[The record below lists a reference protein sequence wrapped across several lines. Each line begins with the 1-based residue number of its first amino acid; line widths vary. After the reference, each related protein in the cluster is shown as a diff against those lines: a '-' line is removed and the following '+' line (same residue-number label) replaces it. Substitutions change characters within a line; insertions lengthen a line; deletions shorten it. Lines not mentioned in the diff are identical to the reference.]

1 MQQIAG
7 KYCVLILCGFIIMP
21 VITWCKKNRS
31 VSKEDIIAFTKGS
44 AYSSIVKTSDN
55 FKSLVSAKK
64 DDISNHIDN
73 GLRRNKEEN
82 SSLQELHKNFSDEK
96 STSEEAG
103 LHITAAA
110 ESSIKSN
117 PEEALVLSE
126 KTEEVLASDN
136 DLMEEEQMFI
146 EFNFENADLQNFVK
160 QIQEIF
166 DIIFISDDAIDPLL
180 KGAKAVKGNKITFKT
195 EKPLSRN
202 QAWELFVTFMQI
214 AGLAVVKHT
223 TLPQTYRITT
233 LESARK
239 MAIPAFIGTQYQAL
253 PDSDEMIRYVYF
265 IENSNLETIKNVVDS
280 LRSTSSSLII
290 LQEQKAFIL
299 TERAYNIKKL
309 MEIVKELDKATI
321 PQTMSLLQLKQ
332 ADAKTVK
339 ELYDTIIGTDDRN
352 PANRFMNQRKIPS
365 STYFPE
371 NLKIIVEPRRNAL
384 ILIGPEAATKKVED
398 FVKKY
403 IDTEFSQPYSAYF
416 VYQLKYADANT
427 IADIMSN
434 VTQFGKDTDAGKFG
448 GIRGDDQYLKQLIFV
463 SEKETNRLI
472 IKGKFED
479 YMHAVE
485 ILEKL
490 DAPPAQ
496 VEIEILILSVILQ
509 DTKSLGAQ
517 IRSKEGNSSLLGSN
531 VKFQTSG
538 LFQSSKI
545 QENTGDVSGVNRLL
559 GNLLQVVQGAA
570 SGNTIIS
577 LGSDLY
583 NVWGVFQALQKVANT
598 NTVANPFL
606 TAINK
611 TPAVV
616 SLGQTRRVVTSTV
629 VGSTAQNSF
638 GEQKAELKVQIT
650 PQINSDGMIVLEL
663 DIQFDDFVNAT
674 NFSDATKNVRQIKTA
689 TIVANNEIL
698 ALGGLVRAQSS
709 DDMSKTPIM
718 GDVPFLGWLFKNK
731 QKAQQKD
738 NLLILISSH
747 IIDSH
752 SSETVKNMTQKHVD
766 EYYGTLGQMMDAAS
780 KKDPI
785 NKMFFEEGK
794 KSLVVKAEDMMFG
807 KKNSNV
813 VSKRKR
819 ITKRMR
825 KRADQQKD
833 TVSIVTEPKNNV
845 TLEHAVALDTK
856 QQEDSISSLVAL
868 AKERPKRASLRDLLT
883 DQKVKE
889 QV

>member
-1 MQQIAG
+1 MM
-7 KYCVLILCGFIIMP
+7 VPHTILG
-21 VITWCKKNRS
+21 KKNRLI
-31 VSKEDIIAFTKGS
+31 SKGDIIAFAKGDQTFLKQAIAKNDATVTTVEREMLPARIPPKS
-44 AYSSIVKTSDN
+44 DMSNVAAEKLSDDMTVKREAGGLDAEMNNEQFLDQSSINYD
-55 FKSLVSAKK
+55 
-64 DDISNHIDN
+64 
-73 GLRRNKEEN
+73 
-82 SSLQELHKNFSDEK
+82 
-96 STSEEAG
+96 
-103 LHITAAA
+103 
-110 ESSIKSN
+110 
-117 PEEALVLSE
+117 P
-126 KTEEVLASDN
+126 EEVLTLPREVENIIPSDETN
-136 DLMEEEQMFI
+136 EDEKTFI
-146 EFNFENADLQNFVK
+146 EFNFENADLQNFIR
-160 QIQEIF
+160 QIQDIF
-166 DIIFISDDAIDPLL
+166 DITFLSDDAIDPLI
-180 KGAKAVKGNKITFKT
+180 KGARAVKGNKITFKT
-195 EKPLSRN
+195 ERPLSRN

-214 AGLAVVKHT
+214 AGLAVIKHN
-223 TLPQTYRITT
+223 LPRTYRITT

-239 MAIPAFIGTQYQAL
+239 MAIPSFIGTYYENL

-265 IENSNLETIKNVVDS
+265 IENSNLETIKNIVDS
-280 LRSTSSSLII
+280 LRSTASSLVI

-309 MEIVKELDKATI
+309 MEIVKELDKASI
-321 PQTMSLLQLKQ
+321 PQSMSLLQLKQ

-339 ELYDTIIGTDDRN
+339 ELYDSIIGTDDKN
-352 PANRFMNQRKIPS
+352 PANRFMNTRKAPT

-384 ILIGPEAATKKVED
+384 ILIGPEDATKKVED

-403 IDTEFSQPYSAYF
+403 IDTELSQPYAAYF

-427 IADIMSN
+427 VADIMNN

-448 GIRGDDQYLKQLIFV
+448 GVRGNDQYMKQLVFV
-463 SEKETNRLI
+463 PEKETNRLI

-479 YMHAVE
+479 YLHAVE
-485 ILEKL
+485 VLEKL
-490 DAPPAQ
+490 DAAPTQ

-538 LFQSSKI
+538 LFQTSKI

-606 TAINK
+606 TATNK

-629 VGSTAQNSF
+629 VGSTTQDSF

-689 TIVANNEIL
+689 TVVANNEIL
-698 ALGGLVRAQSS
+698 ALGGLVRAQSA
-709 DDMSKTPIM
+709 DNMYKNPIA
-718 GDVPFLGWLFKNK
+718 GDLPFVGWLFKNK
-731 QKAQQKD
+731 QKMQQKD

-747 IIDSH
+747 IIDPH
-752 SSETVKNMTQKHVD
+752 ETETVRSMTQKHVD
-766 EYYGTLGQMMDAAS
+766 EYYGTLGQMADAAS
-780 KKDPI
+780 AKKDPI

-794 KSLVVKAEDMMFG
+794 NSLVVQAEDMLFG

-813 VSKRKR
+813 VIKRKR
-819 ITKRMR
+819 TSARYR
-825 KRADQQKD
+825 KRIKANEMKSPIVD
-833 TVSIVTEPKNNV
+833 TPAAPDSI
-845 TLEHAVALDTK
+845 LEHAVALKNNQDSGADMRAMAVAQQRKK
-856 QQEDSISSLVAL
+856 QSPLKAL
-868 AKERPKRASLRDLLT
+868 LIDNEL
-883 DQKVKE
+883 KE
-889 QV
+889 QA

>member
-1 MQQIAG
+1 MQISFKCFLA
-7 KYCVLILCGFIIMP
+7 VLCWIIIMP
-21 VITWCKKNRS
+21 VIIQSKKNRS
-31 VSKEDIIAFTKGS
+31 ISKEDIIAFTKG
-44 AYSSIVKTSDN
+44 ANYSSIAKKIESDGLTAMSNKQDTSDN
-55 FKSLVSAKK
+55 INKVQNILLAEQNTGVDNVSEGTVIDQTQSVEPILLAK
-64 DDISNHIDN
+64 DTEDALTLPREHEQFISPQQ
-73 GLRRNKEEN
+73 EN
-82 SSLQELHKNFSDEK
+82 EIEDEQ
-96 STSEEAG
+96 
-103 LHITAAA
+103 
-110 ESSIKSN
+110 
-117 PEEALVLSE
+117 P
-126 KTEEVLASDN
+126 
-136 DLMEEEQMFI
+136 FI
-146 EFNFENADLQNFVK
+146 ELNFENADLQNFVK
-160 QIQEIF
+160 LIEDIF
-166 DIIFISDDAIDPLL
+166 DIIFISDDAIDPLI
-180 KGAKAVKGNKITFKT
+180 KGAKAIKGNKITFKT

-202 QAWELFVTFMQI
+202 QTWELFVTFMQI
-214 AGLAVVKHT
+214 AGLAVVKHSS
-223 TLPQTYRITT
+223 LSHTYRITT

-239 MAIPAFIGTQYQAL
+239 MAIPAFIGTEYQAL

-280 LRSTSSSLII
+280 LRSTSSSFII

-299 TERAYNIKKL
+299 TERAYNVKKL

-339 ELYDTIIGTDDRN
+339 ELYDTIVGVDDKN
-352 PANRFMNQRKIPS
+352 PANRFMNQKKAPT

-448 GIRGDDQYLKQLIFV
+448 GIRGDDQYLKQLLFV
-463 SEKETNRLI
+463 PEKETNRLI

-490 DAPPAQ
+490 DSPPAQ

-531 VKFQTSG
+531 IKFQTSG

-545 QENTGDVSGVNRLL
+545 QENSGDVSGVNRLL

-606 TAINK
+606 TATNK

-629 VGSTAQNSF
+629 VGSTTQDSF

-709 DDMSKTPIM
+709 DDMSKTPIV
-718 GDVPFLGWLFKNK
+718 GDIPFLGWLFKNK

-752 SSETVKNMTQKHVD
+752 ASETVKDMTQKHVD
-766 EYYGTLGQMMDAAS
+766 EYYSTLGQMVDAAAR
-780 KKDPI
+780 KDPI

-794 KSLVVKAEDMMFG
+794 KSLITQAEDMLFG
-807 KKNSNV
+807 KKNANV

-819 ITKRMR
+819 ITNRMLKRSSEKQNNDPMPIE
-825 KRADQQKD
+825 QKD
-833 TVSIVTEPKNNV
+833 PL
-845 TLEHAVALDTK
+845 LEHAVAGADL
-856 QQEDSISSLVAL
+856 QQSAPIKSTLTLAKPKAKRSSL
-868 AKERPKRASLRDLLT
+868 KKLLT
-883 DQKVKE
+883 SEDVKV

>member
-1 MQQIAG
+1 MQ
-7 KYCVLILCGFIIMP
+7 IIFKCFLMVVSWAMLMP
-21 VITWCKKNRS
+21 CAIWSKKNRS
-31 VSKEDIIAFTKGS
+31 ISKEDIIAFTKGVD
-44 AYSSIVKTSDN
+44 YPSISKKNESNGAVVMNKQEDHFDIMNNEALT
-55 FKSLVSAKK
+55 KSVQDTGLDKA
-64 DDISNHIDN
+64 NEHIVN
-73 GLRRNKEEN
+73 EAQELSKS
-82 SSLQELHKNFSDEK
+82 SSLEK
-96 STSEEAG
+96 DAENVLTLPTEHEHFLMPKQDNETEDEEA
-103 LHITAAA
+103 
-110 ESSIKSN
+110 
-117 PEEALVLSE
+117 
-126 KTEEVLASDN
+126 
-136 DLMEEEQMFI
+136 FI
-146 EFNFENADLQNFVK
+146 ELNFENADLQNFVK
-160 QIQEIF
+160 LIEDIF
-166 DIIFISDDAIDPLL
+166 DIIFISDDAIDPLI

-214 AGLAVVKHT
+214 AGLAVVKHNS
-223 TLPQTYRITT
+223 LSHTYRITT

-239 MAIPAFIGTQYQAL
+239 MAIPAFIGTEYQVL

-339 ELYDTIIGTDDRN
+339 ELYDTIVGVEDKN
-352 PANRFMNQRKIPS
+352 PANRFMTQRKTPT

-403 IDTEFSQPYSAYF
+403 IDTEFTQPYSAYF

-448 GIRGDDQYLKQLIFV
+448 GIRGNDQYLKQLLFV
-463 SEKETNRLI
+463 PEKETNRLI

-479 YMHAVE
+479 YIDAVE
-485 ILEKL
+485 VLEKL
-490 DAPPAQ
+490 DSPPAQ
-496 VEIEILILSVILQ
+496 VEIEILILSVVLQ

-559 GNLLQVVQGAA
+559 GNLLQLVQGAA

-606 TAINK
+606 TATNK

-629 VGSTAQNSF
+629 VGSTTQDSF

-709 DDMSKTPIM
+709 DDMSKTPIV
-718 GDVPFLGWLFKNK
+718 GDIPFLGWLFKNK

-747 IIDSH
+747 IIDSR
-752 SSETVKNMTQKHVD
+752 SSEAVKDMTQKHVN
-766 EYYGTLGQMMDAAS
+766 EYYGTLGQMVDAATR
-780 KKDPI
+780 KDPI
-785 NKMFFEEGK
+785 NKILFEEGK
-794 KSLVVKAEDMMFG
+794 KSLVTQAEDMLFG
-807 KKNSNV
+807 KKNANIA
-813 VSKRKR
+813 SKRKR
-819 ITKRMR
+819 ITNRMR
-825 KRADQQKD
+825 KRSIEQKD
-833 TVSIVTEPKNNV
+833 ATSISIEPKDPL
-845 TLEHAVALDTK
+845 LERAVALDDHQHDNTIKSNIALPK
-856 QQEDSISSLVAL
+856 QKIKRSSL
-868 AKERPKRASLRDLLT
+868 KTLLSNE
-883 DQKVKE
+883 DVKE